1 METAPPSSQPMPP
14 HTDLLGTRLRRTTA
28 EGAEDVLEVRNDL
41 SATGSFEFPL
51 RERVLRLA
59 GFHHRSFVQVHR
71 VERAPGR
78 HGALAIVSDAADGVL
93 LSDILA
99 SAADR
104 GPAIPAPWALD
115 IVRQLLDSLS
125 AMHAI
130 ARDVGHGALTP
141 SRILIGS
148 GGEALIR
155 DYVFGGALEQLGYSN
170 EQYWTELGVPTAPE
184 APGIDQ
190 RLDLFQIGLTGLQL
204 LGERVSQPTLARA
217 GRQRAVSALAASGE
231 AGPLVADAR
240 RWLARALQ
248 LDAPF
253 TSALDARKDLESL
266 LARHASISARV
277 TDTAEWLRAVALPDG
292 VIGDASHTAPADRPL
307 SKPPFPMAP
316 VVSIDSHEADAP
328 SAAADD
334 NGVDFSQRRLRQP
347 TTPVASPMV
356 DAPRVTMPA
365 LVAAKVTPAPASSR
379 RTLSRVYPAL
389 GLVAL
394 IVAAVVA
401 LYVPINGHDTGST
414 AGTSTLATSAH
425 DGPAARDAQTHATT
439 GSLSDPAGDRRI
451 SDRGGDANASA
462 AAGAD
467 GGGSDASQSPRYGGA
482 TGTLQV
488 RTQPAG
494 AQVWVDGIKA
504 GRSPVTLN
512 VATGEHRIEIS
523 SDGAPVKDVVTV
535 QRDATTSV
543 IIPLPAAPR
552 AEPVAAAPRAEAATA
567 AAAAGWIGIA
577 SPIDVEIF
585 EGDQLIGTRETRRLM
600 LPAGTHQLDIVNH
613 DLGYAS
619 RRIVN
624 VTPNKLTPLKVELS
638 PGTLAINALPW
649 AEVSLDGQSLGATPI
664 GNVKASVG
672 THEVVFRHPK
682 LGEQRRTVVVPLSG
696 IARISVDMGAK

>member
-1 METAPPSSQPMPP
+1 MPP

-59 GFHHRSFVQVHR
+59 GFHHRSFARVHR

-93 LSDILA
+93 LCDIP
-99 SAADR
+99 AAAAER
-104 GPAIPAPWALD
+104 GPAIPAACALD
-115 IVRQLLDSLS
+115 IVRQLLDGLS

-130 ARDVGHGALTP
+130 ARDVSHGALTP
-141 SRILIGS
+141 AHILIGF

-155 DYVFGGALEQLGYSN
+155 DYVFGGALEQLAYST
-170 EQYWTELGVPTAPE
+170 EQYWTELGVPTTPE

-190 RLDLFQIGLTGLQL
+190 RLDLFQIGLLGLQL
-204 LGERVSQPTLARA
+204 LGERVSQSTLARA

-277 TDTAEWLRAVALPDG
+277 TGPAEWLRAVAPHDR
-292 VIGDASHTAPADRPL
+292 VTGDVSHAAPADRPL
-307 SKPPFPMAP
+307 SQSSSAMAP
-316 VVSIDSHEADAP
+316 VVSIDSREADAR
-328 SAAADD
+328 SAATDD
-334 NGVDFSQRRLRQP
+334 HGVDLSQRQLSQP
-347 TTPVASPMV
+347 TAPVASPRV
-356 DAPRVTMPA
+356 DTPRVTMPPP
-365 LVAAKVTPAPASSR
+365 VAAQVTPAPAISR

-394 IVAAVVA
+394 VVAAVVA
-401 LYVPINGHDTGST
+401 LYVPINGHDTGSP
-414 AGTSTLATSAH
+414 AATSTLVTPGH
-425 DGPAARDAQTHATT
+425 DGPAARDVETHATT
-439 GSLSDPAGDRRI
+439 GSLSDPGGDRRI
-451 SDRGGDANASA
+451 GDRRGDANAA
-462 AAGAD
+462 LAAGAD
-467 GGGSDASQSPRYGGA
+467 GGGSNASPSPPPRSTGA

-494 AQVWVDGIKA
+494 AQVWVDGLKA
-504 GRSPVTLN
+504 GRSPATLN
-512 VATGEHRIEIS
+512 VAPGEHRIEVS
-523 SDGAPVKDVVTV
+523 SDGALVKDMVTV

-552 AEPVAAAPRAEAATA
+552 AEIAAAAPRAET
-567 AAAAGWIGIA
+567 AAAAGWIGIT
-577 SPIDVEIF
+577 SPIDVEVF
-585 EGDQLIGTRETRRLM
+585 EGDQLIATKETRRLM
-600 LPAGTHQLDIVNH
+600 LPAGTHQLDIVNG

-649 AEVSLDGQSLGATPI
+649 AEVSLDGQSLGTTPI
-664 GNVKASVG
+664 GNVKTSIG
-672 THEVVFRHPK
+672 SHEVVFRHPK